1 MTDDLLDA
9 LLAEHRAGRPRLQRL
24 WDYYRNPADP
34 ARRGLDRG
42 RGTLAQAAGLPERLR
57 DAPPEAAERELVI
70 ENDIAWRIDTL
81 VEFAFGSAPT
91 IQSLADDPAQR
102 DAIQIWSRTEAAD
115 HMLPT
120 ITATPDEAEDLAEI
134 MSEVETYRE
143 EMFVRFITGQEPLS
157 NFDEFQARLE
167 QMGIERAVEIYHDLA
182 LLGSIYGRVETLLTY
197 DRATRRLR
205 LEPVE
210 APRLTPLLRPD
221 DYRRLDAVILNHEQA
236 THRIQPCSLLGRV
249 RDRLRGH
256 DASEAKHRQRVRR
269 IDVWTASRC
278 DRYLETPRALGGST
292 RRLVASF
299 PNPLGRIPVVH
310 IQNAPQPYR
319 FDGLSDVEP
328 LIPLQDELNT
338 RLSDR
343 ANRIT
348 FQSFKMFLGVGIEG
362 FHERPIGP
370 GQMWA
375 SDNPDARIE
384 TFGGDAHNPSEEAH
398 IAQVREALD
407 KASSVTPVAAGLL
420 GGKVGN
426 LTSENALR
434 IVLMG
439 LLARTRR
446 KRTSYGRGIEQLCEL
461 ILHAADVHGLLRT
474 RPEDRRVRLDWPD
487 PLPDADSRRLHDALL
502 KQQLGVPQR
511 HLLAELGYADCQT

>member
-1 MTDDLLDA
+1 VIRLNLTQGYPDPMPHATFHPLHPALPDDLIDA
-9 LLAEHRAGRPRLQRL
+9 LLAEHRAGLPRLQRL
-24 WDYYRNPADP
+24 WDYYRNPTP
-34 ARRGLDRG
+34 APGSSPAPAPGSSAPAPGSSPTFGSSPALGHAHSSGGTGLGRPAQARGL
-42 RGTLAQAAGLPERLR
+42 PPRLR
-57 DAPPEAAERELVI
+57 DARADAAERELVI

-81 VEFAFGSAPT
+81 VEFAFGSPPT
-91 IQSLADDPAQR
+91 IHSLAGDESKRHAIEALLR
-102 DAIQIWSRTEAAD
+102 DTFA
-115 HMLPT
+115 
-120 ITATPDEAEDLAEI
+120 TA
-134 MSEVETYRE
+134 
-143 EMFVRFITGQEPLS
+143 G
-157 NFDEFQARLE
+157 
-167 QMGIERAVEIYHDLA
+167 GIAFYHDLA
-182 LLGSIYGRVETLLTY
+182 LLGGIYGRVETLVTY
-197 DRATRRLR
+197 DRHARSLR
-205 LEPVE
+205 LEPIE
-210 APRLTPLLRPD
+210 APRLTPLLRGD
-221 DYRRLDAVILNHEQA
+221 DYRILDAVILDHEQA
-236 THRIQPCSLLGRV
+236 TNQVQSSSLLGRW
-249 RDRLRGH
+249 RGRLRGR
-256 DASEAKHRQRVRR
+256 DTPDTKQRRRLRR
-269 IDVWTASRC
+269 IDVWTAQRC
-278 DRYLETPRALGGST
+278 DRYVETGGALGGVK
-292 RRLVASF
+292 RKHVASH

-348 FQSFKMFLGVGIEG
+348 FQSFKMFLGVGIED

-398 IAQVREALD
+398 ITQVREAMD

-461 ILHAADVHGLLRT
+461 ILHAAAVHGLLET

-502 KQQLGVPQR
+502 KQKLGVPSR
-511 HLLAELGYADCQT
+511 HLLAELGYAECEQ